1 MELFKSLYEEFC
13 AYIKVGDY
21 MKNKIIIYAVLV
33 LFLCSTAFGQ
43 KLSPAQQI
51 SDFDDLCSKLESV
64 HPDLYL
70 YQSKKEYE
78 NNKMKIKASMTDSI
92 KISDFYFK
100 IAPFIAN
107 IKDGHSMMLPPITS
121 DFVSYVKKDGKTMPL
136 RIKAVEN
143 VFVVDYPIV
152 MNSGFNEGDTI
163 FSINGVDSK
172 DILKKLHDLWGSEK
186 DNGIKEAAVNTYLSL
201 LFWHMYRWD
210 DSYVFMVK
218 HGNTIEKKHL
228 EGVPQSMAMN
238 VRRERLSK
246 NKPESFS
253 CKFSSD
259 YTQAT
264 LIIRNVYNEK
274 ALKEFCD
281 SVFKEINY
289 RKIPEIIIDMRNNTG
304 GSSQCV
310 ERLISY
316 FPHPEYVLYS
326 KSQIKVSTYSKAYN
340 KERHPEIYS
349 QICNIPD
356 GELFVVK
363 ESLIEDNR
371 KEANLYRG
379 KIIVLVNNKTYSGA
393 SSFAH
398 VMNKLGIASVEGE
411 TGCPTVYF
419 GNFLPFTL
427 PNSKIDYYITF
438 AKFYE

>member
-1 MELFKSLYEEFC
+1 
-13 AYIKVGDY
+13 

-152 MNSGFNEGDTI
+152 MNSGFTEGDTI

-172 DILKKLHDLWGSEK
+172 DILKKAYDLWGSEK

-228 EGVPQSMAMN
+228 EGVPQSMAMK

-304 GSSQCV
+304 GSSLCV

>member
-1 MELFKSLYEEFC
+1 
-13 AYIKVGDY
+13 
-21 MKNKIIIYAVLV
+21 MKNKIIIYSVLLLLGCSSV
-33 LFLCSTAFGQ
+33 LGQ

-78 NNKMKIKASMTDSI
+78 NNKMKIRASFTDSI
-92 KISDFYFK
+92 SISDFYLK

-152 MNSGFNEGDTI
+152 MSSGFNEGDTI

-172 DILKKLHDLWGSEK
+172 DILKKAYDLWGSEK

-228 EGVPQSMAMN
+228 EGVPQSMAMK
-238 VRRERLSK
+238 VRRERQSK

>member
-136 RIKAVEN
+136 RIKAVKN

-172 DILKKLHDLWGSEK
+172 DILKKAYDLWGSEK

-228 EGVPQSMAMN
+228 EGVPQSMAMK

>member
-78 NNKMKIKASMTDSI
+78 NNKMKIKVSMTDSI

-172 DILKKLHDLWGSEK
+172 DILKKAYDLWGSEK

-228 EGVPQSMAMN
+228 EGVPQSMAMK

>member
-78 NNKMKIKASMTDSI
+78 SNKMKIKASMTDSI

-172 DILKKLHDLWGSEK
+172 DILKKAYDLWGSEK

-228 EGVPQSMAMN
+228 EGVPQSMAMK

-259 YTQAT
+259 YTQAI

-393 SSFAH
+393 SSFAY

>member
-172 DILKKLHDLWGSEK
+172 DILKKAYDLWGSEK

-228 EGVPQSMAMN
+228 EGVPQSMAMK

-371 KEANLYRG
+371 NEANLYRG

>member
-78 NNKMKIKASMTDSI
+78 NNKMKIKASMADSI

-172 DILKKLHDLWGSEK
+172 DILKKAYDLWGSEK

-228 EGVPQSMAMN
+228 EGVPQSMAMK